1 MKLVLSRRGGLSD
14 GSRSRL
20 HWAVTAA
27 AGGVLLVLLACSVFA
42 VIWFTGGLPN
52 PYANLNYPIIAL
64 GAYLAGW
71 RGGIAVALFAAYL
84 LGPHAAAAGLPG
96 HNDLDDW
103 IVRTLTYLL
112 VGGLMGALFDRS
124 RASLTETTQALHD
137 ALEWRRSAIVTL
149 ARAAEAK
156 DEDTADHLVRMRHL
170 TEQLARA
177 AGLNREE
184 AGQLGWAAILHDVGK
199 LHIPDAILQKAG
211 PLSASERAEM
221 ERHPLYGEQILGDG
235 AGLGMARQIAR
246 WHHENYDG
254 SGYPDGLVGEAIP
267 LGARIVR
274 VVDAFDA
281 MTHDRPYRP
290 AGSTGEALR
299 ELQREAGR
307 AFDPHLVRLLTDLVG
322 NAAKAEPV
330 KPNETP
336 RSWYY

>member
-1 MKLVLSRRGGLSD
+1 MKLMLSRLRGGARWQPKRALAVVAGWALSV
-14 GSRSRL
+14 GI
-20 HWAVTAA
+20 
-27 AGGVLLVLLACSVFA
+27 ACLVFA
-42 VIWFTGGLPN
+42 FVWISGGSPN
-52 PYANLNYPIIAL
+52 VLANLNY
-64 GAYLAGW
+64 LAIVVAGYCFGW
-71 RGGIAVALFAAYL
+71 RGTVAIALLVAYLMGPLAATVGVPGSGAPTAWLLRAAVYLVVALAIGVSLDAVRSTGERWRKAARE
-84 LGPHAAAAGLPG
+84 A
-96 HNDLDDW
+96 
-103 IVRTLTYLL
+103 R
-112 VGGLMGALFDRS
+112 
-124 RASLTETTQALHD
+124 
-137 ALEWRRSAIVTL
+137 EWRRSAIVTL

-322 NAAKAEPV
+322 NAAKVSAQSAREEV
-330 KPNETP
+330 RASLT
-336 RSWYY
+336 